1 VCTFRECYNVE
12 IDFLNV
18 LLLSRGRHTIDDYFE
33 TQEVTVRPN
42 DLRIEGK
49 FLEFTDWTHVALRFP
64 LSDRQVLELKSVA
77 HAYKRTSSREYDR
90 TKRELDHP
98 SNAPIHFAF
107 PTHQAQPD
115 GTLRPTI
122 YAQDIPMCPLCLT
135 WKFPQEM
142 GRAKWCCRG
151 GELIDVIAPWTQ
163 PTPEFRA
170 LCLDNSRAA
179 IEFRASSRKYN
190 NEVSFG
196 SYGINY
202 GAAKN
207 LPVPSFLTIS
217 GHTYCRVLSGED
229 DGPLKYY
236 IYDPTYTRDTQL
248 KPETLRIVRE
258 CIAAKNNLAKVLKQF
273 GGRSDI
279 EQLIVCIE
287 SIPADTQAPDFAGL
301 YIRPK
306 GPGDV
311 TTCPRKLVIYP
322 TVH

>member
-1 VCTFRECYNVE
+1 MQKAHAFVPRAVLTTGKTNARKICARTAKNSATPKSAAQGSLRRHAPHVAQVRTKRPEHSIVQSTNARHARANSDQKATTISTARRAQCDSCKLSGHISDVCTFRECYNVE

-33 TQEVTVRPN
+33 TLEVIVRPN

-49 FLEFTDWTHVALRFP
+49 FLEFTDWTHVARRFP

-98 SNAPIHFAF
+98 SNAPIHFEF

-196 SYGINY
+196 SNGINY
-202 GAAKN
+202 GATKN
-207 LPVPSFLTIS
+207 LPVPSF
-217 GHTYCRVLSGED
+217 
-229 DGPLKYY
+229 
-236 IYDPTYTRDTQL
+236 
-248 KPETLRIVRE
+248 
-258 CIAAKNNLAKVLKQF
+258 F
-273 GGRSDI
+273 
-279 EQLIVCIE
+279 
-287 SIPADTQAPDFAGL
+287 
-301 YIRPK
+301 
-306 GPGDV
+306 
-311 TTCPRKLVIYP
+311 
-322 TVH
+322 